1 MIALVPQHAEKI
13 APPRTLAVP
22 YPLGRPF
29 GVPGDAAFQ
38 HRILDHALSLLS
50 RTDGPVFV
58 THAEDAPAIAGTED
72 AWVCP
77 VNFADASNDNSIASQ
92 VHEEMA
98 LLRPWHDQGL
108 ADTVPRG
115 LSGLTA
121 TEAVDFVAGF
131 VPVNDDEATP
141 EVDRATAEQLKHAV
155 EDIKTFYNR
164 AAVNQPGSIDVQ
176 ALEDW
181 YWGETQAGRLV
192 RDVRLALLDHPDKV
206 VAITAGLL
214 LVPGAQTWRD
224 EPAAE
229 AGA

>member
-1 MIALVPQHAEKI
+1 M
-13 APPRTLAVP
+13 P

-38 HRILDHALSLLS
+38 QRILDHALSLLS

-58 THAEDAPAIAGTED
+58 THEEDAPAIAGAAD

-77 VNFADASNDNSIASQ
+77 VSFAHASSDNAIASQ

-108 ADTVPRG
+108 ADTEPVG

-121 TEAVDFVAGF
+121 PEAVDFVAGF
-131 VPVNDDEATP
+131 LAAGDDKSPAEI
-141 EVDRATAEQLKHAV
+141 DRSTAEQLKHAV